1 MKNKFKSAFF
11 SATIIGYLC
20 MGISVFAAGTLMT
33 YEGWGIRGKASIQSF
48 SLSSDRNVTLTH
60 TNSNF
65 SYNAYG
71 EDVMD
76 VTFQSKGLIW
86 SNTGYK
92 VRTRGNGTSTY
103 STKLPAGTYR
113 LYFNTAYQGA
123 VADISG
129 NVKG

>member
-1 MKNKFKSAFF
+1 MKSKFKSAFF
-11 SATIIGYLC
+11 SATIIGFLF
-20 MGISVFAAGTLMT
+20 MGMSVFAAGTLMT
-33 YEGWGIRGKASIQSF
+33 YQGWGIRGKASIQSF
-48 SLSSDRNVTLTH
+48 TLNSDRNVTLSH

-86 SNTGYK
+86 NNTGYK
-92 VRTRGNGTSTY
+92 IRTRGNGTTTY
-103 STKLPAGTYR
+103 STKLPVGTYR

-129 NVKG
+129 DVKG

>member
-1 MKNKFKSAFF
+1 MHIYSFF
-11 SATIIGYLC
+11 IA

-48 SLSSDRNVTLTH
+48 SIGSDRNITLNH
-60 TNSNF
+60 TNKNF
-65 SYNAYG
+65 SFNRYG
-71 EDVMD
+71 EDIMD

-86 SNTGYK
+86 SSTGYSF
-92 VRTRGNGTSTY
+92 RTKGNGTSTF

-113 LYFNTAYQGA
+113 LYFSTAYPGA